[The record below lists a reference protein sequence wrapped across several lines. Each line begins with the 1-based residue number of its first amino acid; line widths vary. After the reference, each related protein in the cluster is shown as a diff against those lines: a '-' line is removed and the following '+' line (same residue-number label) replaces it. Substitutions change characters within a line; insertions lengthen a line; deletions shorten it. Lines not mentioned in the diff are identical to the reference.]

1 MLLIQLVGE
10 NGLVLAAAP
19 EVDWRSADVRY
30 PLAWHL
36 DQEVGTFAIW
46 KKTQKDLSQ
55 HRYLPENPS
64 ALVRW

>member
-10 NGLVLAAAP
+10 NGLVSAVVP
-19 EVDWRSADVRY
+19 EVDWRLADARY

-36 DQEVGTFAIW
+36 DQEVGTFVVW
-46 KKTQKDLSQ
+46 RKTQKDLSQ

-64 ALVRW
+64 ALARW